1 MSNTKTTKTDTKT
14 DAKTYD
20 ELTPEAEALA
30 KEIRDDQEHQSY
42 GVKPAELT
50 AHIQGGKLMWNFKEG
65 NPRAQ
70 RLKIAKAMDELK
82 VTLNQLDK
90 SEQMDVAVARIKA
103 DEKACRITLETALEG
118 FDYNDLVDKRDVD
131 PFELSYLA
139 SEVYSF
145 LVVSGGRAGVR
156 RLQML
161 QKLDTLNRLLTSQA
175 SETDG
180 EHSSIGKTD

>member
-1 MSNTKTTKTDTKT
+1 
-14 DAKTYD
+14 
-20 ELTPEAEALA
+20 
-30 KEIRDDQEHQSY
+30 
-42 GVKPAELT
+42 
-50 AHIQGGKLMWNFKEG
+50 
-65 NPRAQ
+65 
-70 RLKIAKAMDELK
+70 MDELK

-175 SETDG
+175 SETCLLYTSPSPRDRQKSRMP
-180 EHSSIGKTD
+180 SSA